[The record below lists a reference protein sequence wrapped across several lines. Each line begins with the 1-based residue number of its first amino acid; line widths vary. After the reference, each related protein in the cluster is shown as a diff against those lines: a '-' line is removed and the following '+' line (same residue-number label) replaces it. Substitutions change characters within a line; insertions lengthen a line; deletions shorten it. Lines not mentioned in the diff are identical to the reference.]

1 MKSLNKSLIF
11 ILALAFLARIVG
23 ISYGLPLWLVDDEPP
38 FTLAALK
45 MLQLKTLIPASQL
58 ADFKT
63 VLYYPPYLS
72 YLYLPFFAALV
83 AIKLLLYDGPSA
95 LFASFLLTDLSWFYI
110 IARTINVVL
119 ATLSVFL
126 VYKIT
131 ENIFRDRRPA
141 LLAAFFVSTSLIHTA
156 LSMVSRHW
164 LSFFLFAA
172 ITLFC
177 LSREHLSE
185 KKRYLCAAISAGI
198 GVGFAIINILLA
210 ALIVLW
216 HTIYDKKTI
225 LGALKEKFFYS
236 LFSVFAA
243 LAALPYLLYPGSL
256 GFRADTTE
264 ETTKTILGALASPIY
279 FAKSIATSEFILIA
293 FTILGLVFTF
303 KNHRRVFWA
312 FAAFIYSYS
321 AIFYLVF
328 RFEPRFFMGLLPF
341 YAILA
346 GYGFYEIQK
355 KLPSGVPQKIFLLVL
370 LIPLVFVLRFD
381 WLAIKNDSRVLARR
395 WAEENLPPGTKII
408 VLARLT
414 RFSTT
419 EKAISEQEKIDSSSL
434 RKVERADAELGKPNF
449 HALNLFDAGNQNFY
463 ENVESYIQQNNYEY
477 LVIQPTYKNSQYFKN
492 VLEKSELMR
501 TFGSGETAISLA
513 ESQFLKSPLVLF
525 QKKEMGPEIEIYKL
539 K

>member
-172 ITLFC
+172 ITLFW

-225 LGALKEKFFYS
+225 LGAL
-236 LFSVFAA
+236 
-243 LAALPYLLYPGSL
+243 
-256 GFRADTTE
+256 
-264 ETTKTILGALASPIY
+264 ASPIY
-279 FAKSIATSEFILIA
+279 FAKTIATSEFILIA

-434 RKVERADAELGKPNF
+434 RKVDRADAELGKPNF